1 MDDQERWEKEKEERQ
16 SELKHNYVKKT
27 TRRDVTDEEAE
38 RIICDE
44 LKNNDWEEYLV
55 DGARLSCTSAT
66 WDDFPLSG
74 DESVKLDRADEER
87 MLGEPIEYLRVPEN
101 PMSAND
107 LRYAT
112 VADTKQG
119 WNIMPFPCNCKE
131 PALPAQETTVRENK
145 VDCQSHGVCKYLM
158 DLEEEWENC
167 DFKEILSFS
176 ESEELYEDFRDQE
189 TDSGQGDV
197 LMSEIRKRKTVQEKK
212 GITMTSILFCK
223 HGGFIYPQTSGQF
236 SRWQGFINIV
246 GENQLTGK
254 QYMALYEIRNYMI
267 KYPKLRQ
274 GTAIFVFEGLA
285 TPVSADETDW
295 NGTNMY
301 HPNGQFGAIVI
312 ATVDGLPKYAVM
324 KASTLPDDMERYAT
338 ICEGIYKINE
348 GSHKGYAGVW
358 LNDNKDIPAYNSI
371 DHDDTAEAIHFHMAG
386 KLRVDHPEEK
396 SFSQGCITI
405 PLKDYLKFGVDVNF
419 INGEKT
425 KDLWEI
431 WDKYEAGDYG
441 EAKKKLDF
449 DTYQGDLDGYMIIDR
464 QYYDDKGN
472 YLKFNGP
479 RGEE

>member
-1 MDDQERWEKEKEERQ
+1 
-16 SELKHNYVKKT
+16 
-27 TRRDVTDEEAE
+27 
-38 RIICDE
+38 
-44 LKNNDWEEYLV
+44 
-55 DGARLSCTSAT
+55 
-66 WDDFPLSG
+66 
-74 DESVKLDRADEER
+74 
-87 MLGEPIEYLRVPEN
+87 
-101 PMSAND
+101 
-107 LRYAT
+107 
-112 VADTKQG
+112 
-119 WNIMPFPCNCKE
+119 
-131 PALPAQETTVRENK
+131 
-145 VDCQSHGVCKYLM
+145 
-158 DLEEEWENC
+158 
-167 DFKEILSFS
+167 
-176 ESEELYEDFRDQE
+176 
-189 TDSGQGDV
+189 
-197 LMSEIRKRKTVQEKK
+197 
-212 GITMTSILFCK
+212 
-223 HGGFIYPQTSGQF
+223 
-236 SRWQGFINIV
+236 
-246 GENQLTGK
+246 
-254 QYMALYEIRNYMI
+254 MI

-295 NGTNMY
+295 NGTNKY

-324 KASTLPDDMERYAT
+324 KASTLPDDMEKYAT

-405 PLKDYLKFGVDVNF
+405 PLKDYLKFGVDVKF

-431 WDKYEAGDYG
+431 WDKYEAEDYG

-449 DTYQGDLDGYMIIDR
+449 DTYHGDLDGYMIIDR

-479 RGEE
+479 RSEE